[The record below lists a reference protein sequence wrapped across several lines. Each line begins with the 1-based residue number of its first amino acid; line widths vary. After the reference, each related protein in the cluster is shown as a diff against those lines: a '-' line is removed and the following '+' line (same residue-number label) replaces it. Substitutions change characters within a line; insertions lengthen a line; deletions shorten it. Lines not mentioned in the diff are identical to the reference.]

1 MSIMHTILLADP
13 AVESAALSLRAIRK
27 YQRDR
32 RTHGVKRVDLY
43 FKDVEGDWLES
54 FGEGEDED
62 LPLTDAEKLSTHQAL

>member
-1 MSIMHTILLADP
+1 MSIMDTILLANP

-27 YQRDR
+27 YQQDR